1 MIEVNFVYLLILGN
15 LKWQAL
21 AWPLKLVDA
30 ADDDYRMM
38 RWVLDSSSS
47 CQWLQCSLN
56 MPAFQTKLV
65 WSNEFGIH
73 WQQVGPPETFAQNCL
88 RRSNGLTFTDLCLMG
103 RHLFGSEIKEKSRKD
118 ILLKL
123 ALHFGD
129 DFAELVLECDSKTT
143 KKSSSDPDQAAL
155 VKAVFDHLDAD
166 EQKEF
171 RSVKENVYR
180 EEKTQKQLKW
190 RKLLNEKMEEQAATW
205 MIKMFNVAGLASL
218 FQLHF
223 NFSFFSKTGMLLH
236 LRFFHF
242 QEKAKKKA
250 AKGKGKSK
258 GKGKVKGRSKGKGR
272 SGRGSGKG
280 AASSSG
286 RKRKREAEEDD
297 ERPGKEASDAVK
309 MEDEEDLEEEEAQ
322 VNFVNSGNC
331 VNSDVED
338 PLPNPGEA
346 NETERAEA
354 AAELAEEAAPP
365 AELAEEAAPAA
376 EVAEGASPSEVAEGA
391 PPAELAEAAAPAAE
405 LAEAAAPAAELAPPA
420 QPAEPARPAPVPGR
434 DVGPRVHSTPALLRS
449 IEPNSWFKLRLDK
462 NAHRFQVEMDK
473 NRTVQHELWDS
484 TQRQMYYSRSFKA
497 TGDWKT
503 ALQEV
508 HTWMWEKFVLAGL
521 ELGPGIRDQ
530 IPGEVPDEVFEGLKD
545 EMRALPPPRNYNR
558 RK

>member
-223 NFSFFSKTGMLLH
+223 NFFIFFAKTGMLLH

-258 GKGKVKGRSKGKGR
+258 AKGKVKGRSKGKGR

-286 RKRKREAEEDD
+286 RKRKREADD

>member
-223 NFSFFSKTGMLLH
+223 NFFIFFQDRHVIASTFFSTSRKKPRRRLP
-236 LRFFHF
+236 
-242 QEKAKKKA
+242 KAKANPKP
-250 AKGKGKSK
+250 
-258 GKGKVKGRSKGKGR
+258 KGR
-272 SGRGSGKG
+272 
-280 AASSSG
+280 
-286 RKRKREAEEDD
+286 
-297 ERPGKEASDAVK
+297 
-309 MEDEEDLEEEEAQ
+309 
-322 VNFVNSGNC
+322 
-331 VNSDVED
+331 
-338 PLPNPGEA
+338 
-346 NETERAEA
+346 
-354 AAELAEEAAPP
+354 
-365 AELAEEAAPAA
+365 
-376 EVAEGASPSEVAEGA
+376 
-391 PPAELAEAAAPAAE
+391 
-405 LAEAAAPAAELAPPA
+405 
-420 QPAEPARPAPVPGR
+420 
-434 DVGPRVHSTPALLRS
+434 
-449 IEPNSWFKLRLDK
+449 
-462 NAHRFQVEMDK
+462 
-473 NRTVQHELWDS
+473 
-484 TQRQMYYSRSFKA
+484 
-497 TGDWKT
+497 
-503 ALQEV
+503 
-508 HTWMWEKFVLAGL
+508 
-521 ELGPGIRDQ
+521 
-530 IPGEVPDEVFEGLKD
+530 
-545 EMRALPPPRNYNR
+545 
-558 RK
+558 

>member
-205 MIKMFNVAGLASL
+205 MKMFKLVWLVCSSCISI
-218 FQLHF
+218 FH
-223 NFSFFSKTGMLLH
+223 FFSKTGMLLH

-258 GKGKVKGRSKGKGR
+258 AKGKVKGRSKGKGR

-286 RKRKREAEEDD
+286 RKRKREADD

-338 PLPNPGEA
+338 PLPNPSPGEA

>member
-205 MIKMFNVAGLASL
+205 MKMFKLVWLVCS
-218 FQLHF
+218 
-223 NFSFFSKTGMLLH
+223 SCISI
-236 LRFFHF
+236 FHF
-242 QEKAKKKA
+242 FPRQACYCIYVFPLP
-250 AKGKGKSK
+250 GKSQEEGCQRQRQIQREGE
-258 GKGKVKGRSKGKGR
+258 GKKQRQRKKWPRL
-272 SGRGSGKG
+272 
-280 AASSSG
+280 
-286 RKRKREAEEDD
+286 RKRGCK
-297 ERPGKEASDAVK
+297 
-309 MEDEEDLEEEEAQ
+309 Q
-322 VNFVNSGNC
+322 
-331 VNSDVED
+331 
-338 PLPNPGEA
+338 
-346 NETERAEA
+346 
-354 AAELAEEAAPP
+354 
-365 AELAEEAAPAA
+365 
-376 EVAEGASPSEVAEGA
+376 
-391 PPAELAEAAAPAAE
+391 
-405 LAEAAAPAAELAPPA
+405 
-420 QPAEPARPAPVPGR
+420 
-434 DVGPRVHSTPALLRS
+434 
-449 IEPNSWFKLRLDK
+449 
-462 NAHRFQVEMDK
+462 
-473 NRTVQHELWDS
+473 
-484 TQRQMYYSRSFKA
+484 
-497 TGDWKT
+497 
-503 ALQEV
+503 
-508 HTWMWEKFVLAGL
+508 
-521 ELGPGIRDQ
+521 
-530 IPGEVPDEVFEGLKD
+530 
-545 EMRALPPPRNYNR
+545 
-558 RK
+558 

>member
-1 MIEVNFVYLLILGN
+1 MLEVNFVYLLILGN

-205 MIKMFNVAGLASL
+205 MKMFKLVWLVCSSCISI
-218 FQLHF
+218 
-223 NFSFFSKTGMLLH
+223 FSFFPKTGMLLH

-258 GKGKVKGRSKGKGR
+258 AKGKVKGRSKGKGR

-286 RKRKREAEEDD
+286 RKRKREADD

>member
-171 RSVKENVYR
+171 RSVEENVYR

-190 RKLLNEKMEEQAATW
+190 RKLPNEKMEEQAATW

-223 NFSFFSKTGMLLH
+223 NFSFFFQDRHVIAST
-236 LRFFHF
+236 FFPLP
-242 QEKAKKKA
+242 
-250 AKGKGKSK
+250 GKSQEEGCQRQRQIQSQREGE
-258 GKGKVKGRSKGKGR
+258 GKKQRQRKKWPRL
-272 SGRGSGKG
+272 
-280 AASSSG
+280 
-286 RKRKREAEEDD
+286 RKRGCK
-297 ERPGKEASDAVK
+297 
-309 MEDEEDLEEEEAQ
+309 Q
-322 VNFVNSGNC
+322 
-331 VNSDVED
+331 
-338 PLPNPGEA
+338 
-346 NETERAEA
+346 
-354 AAELAEEAAPP
+354 
-365 AELAEEAAPAA
+365 
-376 EVAEGASPSEVAEGA
+376 
-391 PPAELAEAAAPAAE
+391 
-405 LAEAAAPAAELAPPA
+405 
-420 QPAEPARPAPVPGR
+420 
-434 DVGPRVHSTPALLRS
+434 
-449 IEPNSWFKLRLDK
+449 
-462 NAHRFQVEMDK
+462 
-473 NRTVQHELWDS
+473 
-484 TQRQMYYSRSFKA
+484 
-497 TGDWKT
+497 
-503 ALQEV
+503 
-508 HTWMWEKFVLAGL
+508 
-521 ELGPGIRDQ
+521 
-530 IPGEVPDEVFEGLKD
+530 
-545 EMRALPPPRNYNR
+545 
-558 RK
+558 

>member
-1 MIEVNFVYLLILGN
+1 
-15 LKWQAL
+15 
-21 AWPLKLVDA
+21 
-30 ADDDYRMM
+30 
-38 RWVLDSSSS
+38 
-47 CQWLQCSLN
+47 
-56 MPAFQTKLV
+56 
-65 WSNEFGIH
+65 
-73 WQQVGPPETFAQNCL
+73 
-88 RRSNGLTFTDLCLMG
+88 
-103 RHLFGSEIKEKSRKD
+103 
-118 ILLKL
+118 
-123 ALHFGD
+123 
-129 DFAELVLECDSKTT
+129 
-143 KKSSSDPDQAAL
+143 
-155 VKAVFDHLDAD
+155 
-166 EQKEF
+166 
-171 RSVKENVYR
+171 
-180 EEKTQKQLKW
+180 
-190 RKLLNEKMEEQAATW
+190 
-205 MIKMFNVAGLASL
+205 
-218 FQLHF
+218 
-223 NFSFFSKTGMLLH
+223 MLLH

-258 GKGKVKGRSKGKGR
+258 AKGKVKGRSKGKGR

-286 RKRKREAEEDD
+286 RKRKREADD

-346 NETERAEA
+346 NETECAEA

-545 EMRALPPPRNYNR
+545 EMSALPPPRNYNNR